1 MFTVPCQK
9 TTQLIEVLF
18 CVLLLFLMSQITI
31 PLNPIPITLQ
41 SVAVMIIGLKFN
53 RRIAVSSLSVYLL
66 LGICGV
72 PVFACFSSGYQ
83 TLFGGLSCGYLIGFV
98 VAVIVMSYFN
108 KLFES
113 RLFVRNILS
122 CLVGTVVI
130 YVCGVGW
137 LSVGMGIEQAIK
149 VGLLPFIVSD
159 MAKILVLVIILHY
172 MDYGKKC

>member
-1 MFTVPCQK
+1 MVVCQK
-9 TTQLIEVLF
+9 ITHIVEVLF
-18 CVLLLFLMSQITI
+18 CVALLFLMSQITI

-41 SVAVMIIGLKFN
+41 SVAVMVIGLKFD
-53 RRIAVSSLSVYLL
+53 RRVAVSSVCVYLL

-72 PVFACFSSGYQ
+72 PVFARFSSGYQ
-83 TLFGGLSCGYLIGFV
+83 VLLGGPGCGYYIGFMA
-98 VAVIVMSYFN
+98 AVIAMSYIN

-137 LSVGMGIEQAIK
+137 LSVGIGIGQAIK
-149 VGLLPFIVSD
+149 VGLLPFIIPG
-159 MAKILVLVIILHY
+159 MAKILVLVTILHY
-172 MDYGKKC
+172 MDYDKKC